1 MKPIPALNLTD
12 LLEGAANA
20 LMAEKRHD
28 AESRIKQILIRQE
41 KLAESIKASE
51 NELKKLNA
59 KLEKSVAKI
68 NKLKSGDWSVLNEQE
83 NEKDEQ

>member
-1 MKPIPALNLTD
+1 MKPIPLLNLTD

-20 LMAEKRHD
+20 LLIEKRHD

-41 KLAESIKASE
+41 KLAESINATE
-51 NELKKLNA
+51 NDLKKLNA
-59 KLEKSVAKI
+59 KWQKSVAKI
-68 NKLKSGDWSVLNEQE
+68 NKLKAGDWSVLNEQE

>member
-1 MKPIPALNLTD
+1 MKPIPSLNLTD
-12 LLEGAANA
+12 LLEDAANA
-20 LMAEKRHD
+20 FMAEKRHD

>member
-1 MKPIPALNLTD
+1 M
-12 LLEGAANA
+12 EGAANA

>member
-1 MKPIPALNLTD
+1 MKPIPSLNLTD

>member
-1 MKPIPALNLTD
+1 MKPIPSLNLTD

-20 LMAEKRHD
+20 LLIEKRHD

-41 KLAESIKASE
+41 KLAESINATE
-51 NELKKLNA
+51 NDLKKLNA
-59 KLEKSVAKI
+59 KWQKSVAKI
-68 NKLKSGDWSVLNEQE
+68 NKLKAGDWSVLNEQE

>member
-1 MKPIPALNLTD
+1 MKPIPSLNLTD
-12 LLEGAANA
+12 LLEDAANA